1 MNLSSLLRTNDKVH
15 ELNIGVIMVKKKK
28 KTPRVIIPWCMV
40 KISGCQKHEH
50 KFNYW
55 DSSNYETLHIIGI
68 ISALVATSSLVAA
81 VQG

>member
-28 KTPRVIIPWCMV
+28 KTPRVITWCMV

-50 KFNYW
+50 KFNY
-55 DSSNYETLHIIGI
+55 
-68 ISALVATSSLVAA
+68 
-81 VQG
+81 